1 MEERKMIRKMLALA
15 AFALLCLSSVVLAGQ
30 NSNSS
35 TTMEPKHEMKM
46 GSMHG
51 RRHRRHRRMMHRR
64 HRHMKMK
71 MSNQNSNM

>member
-1 MEERKMIRKMLALA
+1 VTRKLIVIAT
-15 AFALLCLSSVVLAGQ
+15 FALLCFSNVVLAGQ

-51 RRHRRHRRMMHRR
+51 RRHRRHRRMTHRR
-64 HRHMKMK
+64 HRHMHMK
-71 MSNQNSNM
+71 MSNKNTNM